1 MRRILPL
8 VALLLLLPTLA
19 LFAQTPTATPGI
31 TPVTPAVPFA
41 LPATPQ
47 VITLP
52 SNDARA
58 AVCTA
63 PALDGFRPYLVR
75 AGDSLAALLAGTRA
89 VTPAQAAS
97 LNCLDATDALPAGSV
112 IFLPEDA
119 IAVRSLPL
127 AEAGGGDPEIDSFA
141 ATSDT
146 LLNDGTLTLSWEAS
160 GEQIFLYPCPA
171 DEDAPCSRPALA
183 QPTAAEGSLDVTG
196 FFRSGPARFRLEAVT
211 DDESVVED
219 VTVAVTCAQPW
230 LGAQGA
236 LPACPE
242 EPALT
247 VFAVFQPFERGA
259 LIWFGDTR
267 QIYMLTADHRLR
279 VYQDSFVEGM
289 ADPPDVAPD
298 GLLTP
303 VRGFGRL
310 WQSLGGPNSALGWA
324 TAAEQGFDSA
334 RQAAGRTSYTTYVQG
349 TEGRV
354 YAFTEIPGFDRGYW
368 SLSATGAETDR

>member
-8 VALLLLLPTLA
+8 ATLLLLFPTLA
-19 LFAQTPTATPGI
+19 LVAQTPTVTPGI
-31 TPVTPAVPFA
+31 LPVTPAVPFSQ
-41 LPATPQ
+41 PATPQ

-58 AVCTA
+58 GVCTA
-63 PALDGFRPYLVR
+63 PALGGFLPYLVR
-75 AGDSLAALLAGTRA
+75 AGDSLDALLAGTRA

-97 LNCLDATDALPAGSV
+97 LNCLDATDVLPAGSV

-119 IAVRSLPL
+119 IAVHSLPP
-127 AEAGGGDPEIDSFA
+127 ADAGRGNARISSFTA
-141 ATSDT
+141 SDDAI
-146 LLNDGTLTLSWEAS
+146 LNDGTLTLTWRS
-160 GEQIFLYPCPA
+160 GGDQTYLYPCPA

-183 QPTAAEGSLDVTG
+183 RPTAAEGSLTVTG

-211 DDESVVED
+211 NGVAVTED

-230 LGAQGA
+230 LGEQGA
-236 LPACPE
+236 LPTCPE
-242 EPALT
+242 EPAFT
-247 VFAVFQPFERGA
+247 VFAVYQPFEHGA

-267 QIYMLTADHRLR
+267 QIYVLTDDGHLR

-289 ADPPDVAPD
+289 TDPEDVAPE

-310 WQSLGGPNSALGWA
+310 WAALGGPDSALGWA
-324 TAAEQGFDSA
+324 LAAETGFDSA
-334 RQAAGRTSYTTYVQG
+334 RQAGGRTSYTTYVQG
-349 TEGRV
+349 TDGRV
-354 YAFTEIPGFDRGYW
+354 YAFTEIPGFDTGYW
-368 SLSATGAETDR
+368 TLVAGE